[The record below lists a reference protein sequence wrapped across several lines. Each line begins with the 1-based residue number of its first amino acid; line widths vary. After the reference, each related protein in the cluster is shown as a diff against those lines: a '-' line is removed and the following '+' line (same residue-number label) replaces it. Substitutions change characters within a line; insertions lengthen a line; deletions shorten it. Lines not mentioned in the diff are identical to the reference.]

1 MREHLGNWATWTFLW
16 DQAVQRQADRILG
29 AEFEDAQVDVMLFAD
44 ALRNVLRGAERVL
57 GKASAEV
64 TAFKS
69 EVPDIE
75 HVRNIYEHFDAYVE
89 GKGYRQS
96 DGSIGPDDWRPLH
109 AKVGDDF
116 YTVNFGPYRL
126 EVRSARD
133 ASAQLL
139 VSTLDAAD
147 AH

>member
-1 MREHLGNWATWTFLW
+1 MREHLGNWAALTFLW
-16 DQAVQRQADRILG
+16 DLAVRRQADRVLG

-57 GKASAEV
+57 GKASVEV
-64 TAFKS
+64 RAFKS

-89 GKGYRQS
+89 GKRYRQQ

-109 AKVGDDF
+109 ARVGDDF
-116 YTVNFGPYRL
+116 CTVNFGPYRL

-133 ASAQLL
+133 ASARVH
-139 VSTLDAAD
+139 VSTLDAAH
-147 AH
+147 AR